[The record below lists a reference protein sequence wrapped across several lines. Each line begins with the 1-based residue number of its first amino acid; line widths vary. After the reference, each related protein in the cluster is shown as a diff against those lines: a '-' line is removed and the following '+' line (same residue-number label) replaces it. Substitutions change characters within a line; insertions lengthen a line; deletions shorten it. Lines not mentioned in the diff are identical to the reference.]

1 MIRLKSIDNFRGIT
15 IIAMIWLHLSDW
27 WLSGDFRW
35 FAESSLL
42 VVNYVFWVS
51 FQFISGIST
60 FLFLKSRRLKIEAS
74 NKKGLK
80 TIKKEFLLRAVML
93 LVVSL
98 IYNSVIAV
106 FLLNPLLI
114 WSLFMILSIAISLI
128 MVRPLLETSKWTRLF
143 LGIFF
148 MVFNFVTLSFLE
160 GFQGQFNIFGIIYY
174 ILYNPINLHPIFSSF
189 AAFLIGT
196 VIGETIFEIYLSND
210 RERRRRLLKRRIL
223 IPSIISGGII
233 VAFVC
238 IVELTQFLNIPSFYY
253 IISSLGVSLI
263 LFSAFVIIEEYE
275 LIKTEKSH
283 RFIFYFSYYSLTI
296 YLAHNLLYFLFL
308 GSLNILLLLMLL
320 LTTIITI
327 GILLKLLYEKTN
339 SNFAIKVIIG
349 KFARHFVRKGE

>member
-27 WLSGDFRW
+27 WLSGDFRG
-35 FAESSLL
+35 FEGFSLQ
-42 VVNYVFWVS
+42 VVHYVFWVS

-60 FLFLKSRRLKIEAS
+60 FLFFKSRRSKIEAS

-80 TIKKEFLLRAVML
+80 TIKKEFVLRAVML

-106 FLLNPLLI
+106 FLLDPLLI

-128 MVRPLLETSKWTRLF
+128 MVSPLLETSKWTRLS

-148 MVFNFVTLSFLE
+148 MFFNYATLFFLE
-160 GFQGQFNIFGIIYY
+160 GYKGQLNIFGIIYY

-196 VIGETIFEIYLSND
+196 VLGETIFDIYLIND

-238 IVELTQFLNIPSFYY
+238 IVELAQVLNIHSFYY
-253 IISSLGVSLI
+253 IISSLGISLI
-263 LFSAFVIIEEYE
+263 LFSVFVLIEEYE
-275 LIKTEKSH
+275 LFKTKKSH
-283 RFIFYFSYYSLTI
+283 SFIFYFSYYSLTI

-308 GSLNILLLLMLL
+308 GLLNIPLLLVLL
-320 LTTIITI
+320 LTTIISI
-327 GILLKLLYEKTN
+327 GLLLKLLYERTN

-349 KFARHFVRKGE
+349 KLARHFVRKGE